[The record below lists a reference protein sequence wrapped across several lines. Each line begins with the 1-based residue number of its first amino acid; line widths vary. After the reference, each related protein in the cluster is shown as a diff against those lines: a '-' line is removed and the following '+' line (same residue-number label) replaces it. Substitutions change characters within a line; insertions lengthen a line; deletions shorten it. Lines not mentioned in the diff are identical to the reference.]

1 MSKISDLHET
11 LVGLE
16 VAPISKSCHYSS
28 QDRVNIL
35 KTVNEFNRPL
45 ANEMAENPSQELFPK
60 ISSDCFVSSVA
71 LLIAAGV
78 PMTEETLLIPTKVKK
93 A

>member
-1 MSKISDLHET
+1 MSKFSDLHEA

-16 VAPISKSCHYSS
+16 VEPISKSCHYSS
-28 QDRVNIL
+28 QDRINIL
-35 KTVNEFNRPL
+35 KTVNEINRPL
-45 ANEMAENPSQELFPK
+45 ANEMAENPSEELFPK
-60 ISSDCFVSSVA
+60 ISSACFVSSVA

-78 PMTEETLLIPTKVKK
+78 PMTEETLLMPTKVKK

>member
-1 MSKISDLHET
+1 MSKFSDLHEAII
-11 LVGLE
+11 GLE
-16 VAPISKSCHYSS
+16 VAPISKSCYYSS
-28 QDRVNIL
+28 QDKVNIL

-45 ANEMAENPSQELFPK
+45 ANEMAENPSVELFPK

-78 PMTEETLLIPTKVKK
+78 PMTEETLLVPTKMK